1 MFQHLP
7 VITESNLKVVLE
19 KEMDYFTDL
28 LSQDGQV
35 IIISGRQ
42 VHGWG

>member
-35 IIISGRQ
+35 IIIAARQ
-42 VHGWG
+42 VYG